1 MALDQEVKLEII
13 EKYQRDTKDTGSTE
27 VQIAILSIQIKTLTE
42 HLKTNHKDHSSRLG
56 LLKMVG
62 KRKRLLKYLRR
73 KDFTK
78 FQEIVADLGIRAK

>member
-1 MALDQEVKLEII
+1 MALDQDKKQEII
-13 EKYQRDTKDTGSTE
+13 SKYQRDTKDTGSAE
-27 VQIAILSIQIKTLTE
+27 VQIAVLSTQIKVLTE

-73 KDFTK
+73 KNYAK
-78 FQEIVADLGIRAK
+78 FQELVADLGIRAK